1 MANKRE
7 FKKYVEAVG
16 ASACNEMMD
25 SFYTVE
31 GINKDQVSKAIEKVI
46 GATAAARANAN
57 VFFDKGVKAFASN
70 KEYSK
75 AKKEFFVKL
84 FDKINSDFSNELDE
98 ALKLFNA
105 AIPEGVKESNK
116 KLASAE

>member
-25 SFYTVE
+25 AYYTVD
-31 GINKDQVSKAIEKVI
+31 GIDKDAVSKAIEKVL
-46 GATAAARANAN
+46 GATAAARSNSN
-57 VFFDKGVKAFASN
+57 VFFDKGVKAFGDK
-70 KEYSK
+70 KEYGK

-84 FDKINSDFSNELDE
+84 FTKINSDYTKELDA
-98 ALKLFNA
+98 ALKLFNS
-105 AIPEGVKESNK
+105 AIPQGVKDQNK
-116 KLASAE
+116 AAVAE

>member
-25 SFYTVE
+25 AYYTVD
-31 GINKDQVSKAIEKVI
+31 GVDKDSVSKAIEKVL

-57 VFFDKGVKAFASN
+57 VFFDKGVKAFATK
-70 KEYSK
+70 KEYSR
-75 AKKEFFVKL
+75 AKEEFFTKL
-84 FDKINSDFSNELDE
+84 FEKINSDFTKELDE
-98 ALKLFNA
+98 ALKLFNS
-105 AIPEGVKESNK
+105 AIPQVVKDQNK
-116 KLASAE
+116 AVAAE

>member
-57 VFFDKGVKAFASN
+57 VFFDKGVKAFANN